1 MKIEVNL
8 SIGTKGINM
17 KERMKNRKW
26 EAHEDVSNI
35 QHTPI
40 RKSYSVRPEVRDC
53 SGHSRSVTHTAAL
66 TVCIRQSHVQARKKS
81 QRGGKRCV

>member
-8 SIGTKGINM
+8 STGTKGINM

-40 RKSYSVRPEVRDC
+40 RKILQCTTGSARLFWPQQVSHTHSSSD
-53 SGHSRSVTHTAAL
+53 SMHKTISRSS
-66 TVCIRQSHVQARKKS
+66 QKKIPAW
-81 QRGGKRCV
+81 R